1 MAAAEPK
8 LQSAQGMPGKWAVA
22 GIVMIGVFMT
32 LLDTTIVDIT
42 LPKMLAELCTDTL
55 GIQWVVIT
63 YMVGAAISMASAGW
77 LGDRIGRKYTYILG
91 MILFT
96 ISSMVCGQA
105 WSLASMNTARLIQGL
120 GEGLVVPI
128 GMAILYKAFP
138 EKEHGL
144 AMGVYCLG
152 ASFAPALGPTL
163 GGLLTEH
170 FTWRWIFYV
179 NLPTGLIG
187 LFLAFTFLPRESP
200 NKTLSAKFDLVGF
213 ALLTAWVSAL
223 IIFLAKG
230 QEWEWLGSD
239 LMLFLIAA
247 FAVSLAAFIVWE
259 LRCPHPLTDL
269 RLFRHSTFSLT
280 SIIVF
285 LFSITLYGGLFLLP
299 LYMERL
305 RLYPTLT
312 SGLVFL
318 PGSLAMGFGVIIG
331 GILSDKWD
339 ARKTLII
346 GMVALTVTTYRLM
359 AVDLYTDKYTQ
370 AFDLYLWWGA
380 SAGFILPAATLIGF
394 SVLRSDEINMGSS
407 LQNMSR
413 LIAGSIG
420 TSIVATLL
428 ERRSEAFFDSLTQG
442 LTYAN
447 PVYRMTWQRIYNSL
461 DQGLPAGPL
470 FLRERSNELLQLYIQ
485 ANASA
490 YSFQS
495 CFIYLAIFSAVGCLL
510 LFWVKYE
517 KNK

>member
-1 MAAAEPK
+1 MMAVEPE
-8 LQSAQGMPGKWAVA
+8 LHSAQGSPGKWAIA

-77 LGDRIGRKYTYILG
+77 LGDRIGRKYTYIIG

-96 ISSMVCGQA
+96 ASSMVCGQA

-128 GMAILYKAFP
+128 GMAILYKVFP
-138 EKEHGL
+138 EEEHGL

-170 FTWRWIFYV
+170 FSWRWIFYV
-179 NLPTGLIG
+179 NLPTGIIG
-187 LFLAFTFLPRESP
+187 VMLAFFLLPKESP
-200 NKTLSAKFDLVGF
+200 HKNKTTHFDIVGF
-213 ALLTAWVSAL
+213 GLLTAWVSAL

-230 QEWEWLGSD
+230 QDWEWLRSD
-239 LMLFLIAA
+239 MMLFLIAA
-247 FAVSLAAFIVWE
+247 FVISLTAFILWE
-259 LRCPHPLTDL
+259 LRCPYPLTEL
-269 RLFRHSTFSLT
+269 RLFRYPTFSLT
-280 SIIVF
+280 NIIVF

-312 SGLVFL
+312 SGIIFL

-339 ARKTLII
+339 ARKTLLI
-346 GMVALTVTTYRLM
+346 GMLVLTYTTYRLM
-359 AVDLYTDKYTQ
+359 AVDLYTDKYVQ
-370 AFDLYLWWGA
+370 AFDLYLCWGA
-380 SAGFILPAATLIGF
+380 SAGFILPAATLIAF
-394 SVLRSDEINMGSS
+394 SVLKSEEINMGSS

-428 ERRSEAFFDSLTQG
+428 ERRSAAFFDSLSQK

-447 PVYRMTWQRIYNSL
+447 PVFRMAYEKIHASL
-461 DQGLPAGPL
+461 QGAASPPP
-470 FLRERSNELLQLYIQ
+470 FLRERSNEILDLYLK

-495 CFIYLAIFSAVGCLL
+495 CFVYLAIFSAVGSILVFL
-510 LFWVKYE
+510 VKYH